1 MSNAFRRAYVRFP
14 VESSAEISTLKARG
28 ISTILTDVSA
38 GGAALVTNIPFDDK
52 EKVEILIKS
61 SILFKEAL
69 KKKAKVA
76 WCKKLGFD
84 LWQVGLD
91 FGVDNLINF
100 S

>member
-1 MSNAFRRAYVRFP
+1 MPYSYHRAYPRFP
-14 VESSAEISTLKARG
+14 LESSAEISTEKAKG
-28 ISTILTDVSA
+28 ISMILTDVSV
-38 GGAALVTNIPFDDK
+38 GGAGILTNIPLDVMGN
-52 EKVEILIKS
+52 VEILIKS
-61 SILFKEAL
+61 CFLFKDAL

-76 WCKKLGFD
+76 WCKKLGYN

>member
-1 MSNAFRRAYVRFP
+1 MTYSYQRACVRFP
-14 VESSAEISTLKARG
+14 TESSAEISTEKARG
-28 ISTILTDVSA
+28 ISMILTNVSA
-38 GGAALVTNIPFDDK
+38 GGAGLVTNIPLDAM

-61 SILFKEAL
+61 CLLFKDSL

-76 WCKKLGFD
+76 WCKKLNYN

-91 FGVDNLINF
+91 FSVDNLINF